1 MKISSTKKISMFNPS
16 RPWCI
21 AQKTTKTHLRKIKR
35 EAGGMF
41 CRDSYSLNKFRIIR
55 SLESLNHLCKYLWVG
70 RDLGNW
76 WKEPW
81 LVFLGHIVSSNKA
94 WVVQVSLI
102 LGL

>member
-1 MKISSTKKISMFNPS
+1 MMHCTKNNQNPLEKN
-16 RPWCI
+16 
-21 AQKTTKTHLRKIKR
+21 QKRSWSNVLQN
-35 EAGGMF
+35 F
-41 CRDSYSLNKFRIIR
+41 SYSLNKFRIIR
-55 SLESLNHLCKYLWVG
+55 SLESSTHVCTYLWVG

-94 WVVQVSLI
+94 WVARVSLI